1 MINKEIT
8 LAIVELNKKIEKV
21 RDQVVKK
28 VGLSKIQALV
38 LINIYNNNKNN
49 IECSVKHIVE
59 EFEANQGNTSSL
71 LKRMESSGLIEK
83 VRAKDDERKVN
94 LVLTELGK
102 NKILEMRAE
111 VDKYKARM
119 DAEYTNE
126 NKKVFIDN
134 MKKLEQLL
142 DLVIEED

>member
-111 VDKYKARM
+111 VNKYKARM

>member
-1 MINKEIT
+1 MINKEIM

-71 LKRMESSGLIEK
+71 LKRMELSGLIEK
-83 VRAKDDERKVN
+83 VRAKDDERKIN

-111 VDKYKARM
+111 VDKYKTRM

-142 DLVIEED
+142 DVVIEED

>member
-1 MINKEIT
+1 MINKEIM

-71 LKRMESSGLIEK
+71 LKRMELSGLIEK
-83 VRAKDDERKVN
+83 VRAKDDERKIN

-111 VDKYKARM
+111 VDKYKTRM

>member
-134 MKKLEQLL
+134 MKKLEELL

>member
-71 LKRMESSGLIEK
+71 LKRMELSGLIEK
-83 VRAKDDERKVN
+83 VKAKDDERKVN

-111 VDKYKARM
+111 VNKYKARM

-142 DLVIEED
+142 DLVIEEE

>member
-1 MINKEIT
+1 MINKEIM

-83 VRAKDDERKVN
+83 VKAKDDERKVN

-102 NKILEMRAE
+102 NKILEMRDE
-111 VDKYKARM
+111 VDKYKSRM

-134 MKKLEQLL
+134 MKKLEELL

>member
-1 MINKEIT
+1 MINKEIM

-71 LKRMESSGLIEK
+71 LKRMELSGLIEK
-83 VRAKDDERKVN
+83 VKAKDDERKVN

-111 VDKYKARM
+111 VNKYKARM

-142 DLVIEED
+142 DLVIEEE

>member
-71 LKRMESSGLIEK
+71 LKRMELSGLIEK
-83 VRAKDDERKVN
+83 VRAKDDERKIN

-111 VDKYKARM
+111 VDKYKTRM

>member
-1 MINKEIT
+1 MINKEIM

-83 VRAKDDERKVN
+83 VKAKDDERKVN

-111 VDKYKARM
+111 VNKYKARM

>member
-1 MINKEIT
+1 MINKEIM

-83 VRAKDDERKVN
+83 VKAKDDERKVN

-111 VDKYKARM
+111 VNKYKARM

-142 DLVIEED
+142 DLVIEEE

>member
-83 VRAKDDERKVN
+83 VKAKDDERKVN

-102 NKILEMRAE
+102 NKILEMRDE
-111 VDKYKARM
+111 VDKYKSRM

-134 MKKLEQLL
+134 MKKLEELL

>member
-28 VGLSKIQALV
+28 VGLSKMQALV

-126 NKKVFIDN
+126 NKKVFIDD

>member
-1 MINKEIT
+1 MINKEIM

-71 LKRMESSGLIEK
+71 LKRMELSGLIEK
-83 VRAKDDERKVN
+83 VRAKDDERKIN

-111 VDKYKARM
+111 VDKYKTRM
-119 DAEYTNE
+119 DAKYTNE

>member
-21 RDQVVKK
+21 REQVVKK

-83 VRAKDDERKVN
+83 VKAKDDERKVN

-142 DLVIEED
+142 DLVIEEE

>member
-71 LKRMESSGLIEK
+71 LKRMELSGLIEK

>member
-1 MINKEIT
+1 MINKEIM

-71 LKRMESSGLIEK
+71 LKRMELSGLIEK
-83 VRAKDDERKVN
+83 VRAKDDERKIN

-111 VDKYKARM
+111 VDKYKTRM

-142 DLVIEED
+142 DLVIEEE

>member
-83 VRAKDDERKVN
+83 VKAKDDERKVN

-111 VDKYKARM
+111 VNKYKARM

-142 DLVIEED
+142 DLVIEEE

>member
-1 MINKEIT
+1 MINKEIM

-83 VRAKDDERKVN
+83 VKAKDDERKVN

-111 VDKYKARM
+111 VDKYKSRM

-142 DLVIEED
+142 DLVIEEE

>member
-1 MINKEIT
+1 MINKEIM

-83 VRAKDDERKVN
+83 VKAKDDERKVN

-111 VDKYKARM
+111 VDKYKSRM

-134 MKKLEQLL
+134 MKKLEELL

>member
-142 DLVIEED
+142 DLVIEEE